1 MNGDFY
7 YLLYTTLLANV
18 PVDSRNMLDNIELDD
33 MGDYWEIT
41 ISGPRDGYDYAMRVN
56 EQQGMVMSGP
66 NKGANNYHW
75 VERTVAQVAHVLGIE
90 VNYELS

>member
-1 MNGDFY
+1 MNDDFY

-18 PVDSRNMLDNIELDD
+18 PKDSRNMVNHIHHVDH
-33 MGDYWEIT
+33 WEIT
-41 ISGPRDGYDYAMRVN
+41 ISGPRDGYDYAKRVN